1 MNYAASP
8 NFNPSG
14 RFMAYECKPE
24 CQPGDS
30 VDICLYDVAAGTQ
43 KVLFHGP
50 SYGFRGDQL
59 LMPRWSPD
67 GNYMIMRGDTTSGI
81 NAIFQWAYAD
91 MDPATGDSLGSPLVF
106 IRGNK
111 TLVTTLGGDTVYY
124 RLAPRDFAW
133 GPDSRHVVISA
144 IRLLSTGGAYST
156 EFDGLAIFDFVDLI
170 QGSTLPDVPD
180 ITKVVDDT
188 DGSPNYPSF
197 SADGS
202 RLYYD
207 RYHSSSWA
215 DLQYT
220 PLADYA
226 PVTFNQKINFLAD
239 GYYNRTPA
247 LPPPVLPE
255 FFPLVP

>member
-1 MNYAASP
+1 M
-8 NFNPSG
+8 F
-14 RFMAYECKPE
+14 
-24 CQPGDS
+24 
-30 VDICLYDVAAGTQ
+30 DVT
-43 KVLFHGP
+43 F
-50 SYGFRGDQL
+50 SMY
-59 LMPRWSPD
+59 
-67 GNYMIMRGDTTSGI
+67 SGI
-81 NAIFQWAYAD
+81 D
-91 MDPATGDSLGSPLVF
+91 RL
-106 IRGNK
+106 K
-111 TLVTTLGGDTVYY
+111 TNIQNFTTALASSGIDYRNGLVTY
-124 RLAPRDFAW
+124 R
-133 GPDSRHVVISA
+133 
-144 IRLLSTGGAYST
+144 
-156 EFDGLAIFDFVDLI
+156 
-170 QGSTLPDVPD
+170 DVPD

-207 RYHSSSWA
+207 RYHSTSWA